1 VLISTSMKLGR
12 AVRRDGSGVDRSMQ
26 LFRRLLAAIIV
37 AGAAPLALAP
47 LGLSSAAH
55 ALGTPSPWEMGMQPS
70 AGPIKTQIIDLNDL
84 VMVIITVITLFVG
97 VLLLWVV
104 FRYNARR
111 NPTPSRTSH
120 NSVLEIAWTV
130 LPVLILVIIAIP
142 SFRLVYYQDRTR
154 DPDMTIKV
162 TGHQWYWEYTY
173 PDHGNLD
180 FTSYIVPDDQ
190 LKPGQLRLLAVDNE
204 LVVPVGKNIRVLT
217 TSADVIHSFFVP
229 ALGVQRYAIPGRL
242 IETWFKADKTGVFYG
257 ECNQICGQNHSR
269 MPIAVHAVTDQ
280 EFTAW
285 LEQAK
290 TKFADTA
297 PARPEQPVSVAA
309 AQR

>member
-1 VLISTSMKLGR
+1 
-12 AVRRDGSGVDRSMQ
+12 MQ

-47 LGLSSAAH
+47 LGLSSTAH